1 MTISPQ
7 SKKKYDHRL
16 RKLVH
21 ETGDISI
28 ALRLGVPRSTASAW
42 RKTPPREV
50 ITRESFDLSDI
61 QVQSR
66 IQALELQVGT
76 LGAIVTLLLVLV
88 RIAGARLSGERLPEG
103 EDKDKVIRAIERAV
117 RVLPLRSVLRIL
129 GLGSSRYHAWTR
141 SRTKGCPLDDR
152 SSCPKTHPAQL
163 LPEDLRTMRDLA
175 TSADYR
181 HVPTGTLAILAQRL
195 GKVFASPSTWL
206 RHVRERGW
214 RRPRKRVH
222 PDKPTEGI
230 RTDKPDGLWHIDVTV
245 IRLLDGTKT
254 YLQAIIDNYS
264 RRILAW
270 RLDEKLAPMASVPL
284 LLKAF
289 GGKGQAEAR
298 HQSLMVDGGVENFN
312 QAVDDLCEKGILHRI
327 LAQTDIFSSNSMIE
341 AFWRALK
348 HHWLFLNNLDSS
360 NTLRRLV
367 EFYVREHNESLPH
380 SALKGR
386 TPDEMY
392 FGTGEDVPE
401 RLRLA
406 RIEARAARLEA
417 NRRIE
422 CETCKP
428 MAWEQLANLN

>member
-88 RIAGARLSGERLPEG
+88 RIAGARLSGERLAEG
-103 EDKDKVIRAIERAV
+103 EDKDKVLRAIERAV

-181 HVPTGTLAILAQRL
+181 HVPTSTLAILAQRL
-195 GKVFASPSTWL
+195 GKIFASPSTWL

-222 PDKPTEGI
+222 PAKPTEGI
-230 RTDKPDGLWHIDVTV
+230 RTNKPDGLWHIDGMGTAGESQLKGWRPVSWSKEQADQSLRRPEERGDGKTDMGLYRKAGISLPMGSARLHQPADTRLASRLTV
-245 IRLLDGTKT
+245 IRRQKCRM
-254 YLQAIIDNYS
+254 S
-264 RRILAW
+264 
-270 RLDEKLAPMASVPL
+270 
-284 LLKAF
+284 
-289 GGKGQAEAR
+289 
-298 HQSLMVDGGVENFN
+298 
-312 QAVDDLCEKGILHRI
+312 
-327 LAQTDIFSSNSMIE
+327 
-341 AFWRALK
+341 
-348 HHWLFLNNLDSS
+348 
-360 NTLRRLV
+360 
-367 EFYVREHNESLPH
+367 
-380 SALKGR
+380 
-386 TPDEMY
+386 
-392 FGTGEDVPE
+392 
-401 RLRLA
+401 
-406 RIEARAARLEA
+406 
-417 NRRIE
+417 
-422 CETCKP
+422 
-428 MAWEQLANLN
+428 